1 MAYLRGNG
9 ELTIGMALAVA
20 MIQTRI
26 NHRFCF
32 QSGGEARSSS
42 NHTII
47 RGQLNVQLYRGPK
60 SHGFPVRKICALE
73 EAGRF
78 CVQEA
83 LEEWRWLSKGRA
95 GRDG

>member
-1 MAYLRGNG
+1 MAHLRGNG
-9 ELTIGMALAVA
+9 ELTIGLALAVA

-26 NHRFCF
+26 NDRFCF

-42 NHTII
+42 NHKII

-73 EAGRF
+73 DMGGFVNKRP
-78 CVQEA
+78 
-83 LEEWRWLSKGRA
+83 LKSG
-95 GRDG
+95 DG